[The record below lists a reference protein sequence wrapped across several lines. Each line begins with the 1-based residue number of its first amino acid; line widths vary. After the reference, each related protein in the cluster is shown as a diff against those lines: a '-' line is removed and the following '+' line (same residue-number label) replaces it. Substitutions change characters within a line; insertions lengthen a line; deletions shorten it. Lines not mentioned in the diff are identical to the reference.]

1 MQTYL
6 TQTWAEEFIAL
17 TYNFDQV
24 FAAAAAAGKSLEA
37 TPQQLPSNSHLLK
50 FNCYTPERHHSG
62 DIKFEQISYIIL
74 VFLLLTLNK

>member
-24 FAAAAAAGKSLEA
+24 FAAAAAAAGKSLEA
-37 TPQQLPSNSHLLK
+37 TPQQ
-50 FNCYTPERHHSG
+50 HSLA
-62 DIKFEQISYIIL
+62 QI
-74 VFLLLTLNK
+74 

>member
-24 FAAAAAAGKSLEA
+24 FAAAAAAAAGKSLEA
-37 TPQQLPSNSHLLK
+37 TPQQ
-50 FNCYTPERHHSG
+50 HSLA
-62 DIKFEQISYIIL
+62 QI
-74 VFLLLTLNK
+74 